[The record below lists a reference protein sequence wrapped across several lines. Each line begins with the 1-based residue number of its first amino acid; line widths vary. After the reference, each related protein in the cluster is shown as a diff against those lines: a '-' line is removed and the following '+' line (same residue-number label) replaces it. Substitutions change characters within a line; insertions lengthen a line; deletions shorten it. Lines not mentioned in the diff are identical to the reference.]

1 MYFDDIFNTKEISD
15 SLNKNGFAVIQNI
28 LDENLINDL
37 NNAFDNEFIN
47 KAVESDTFGS
57 AKFLPCA
64 SHSIKAFENLII
76 NEKINII
83 LKGLFSNKPYSY
95 TSHSDMHLG
104 ISFGWH
110 KDDGNGSY
118 FEGLNDYFFSNE
130 CKVYK
135 IGIYLR
141 DATKSGGLTVKKGSH
156 KFKDF
161 KKGKNIYI
169 STNIQDIIIFD
180 VRLTHKGDRSLL
192 HILKQKL
199 GMNIV
204 PYNRRSIFFTFG
216 ANIVYKKIFSEKNML
231 RQILQVGNKEISKM
245 PETLKKKLNSLGIN
259 SYY

>member
-1 MYFDDIFNTKEISD
+1 MYFNNIFNTKEISN
-15 SLNKNGFAVIQNI
+15 SMNENGFAVIQNI
-28 LDENLINDL
+28 LDENLIDDL

-47 KAVESDTFGS
+47 KAIESDSYGNT
-57 AKFLPCA
+57 KFLPCA

-76 NEKINII
+76 NEKINIV

-104 ISFGWH
+104 LSAGWH
-110 KDDGNGSY
+110 KDDGDGNY
-118 FEGLNDYFFSNE
+118 FEGLNEYFFSSD

-141 DATKSGGLTVKKGSH
+141 DATKFWGLTVKKGSH
-156 KFKDF
+156 KFKGF

-199 GMNIV
+199 GMNILS
-204 PYNRRSIFFTFG
+204 YDRRSIFFTFG
-216 ANIVYKKIFSEKNML
+216 ANNEYTKIFSEKNMS
-231 RQILQVGNKEISKM
+231 RQILQIGNKEISKM
-245 PETLKKKLNSLGIN
+245 PETLKKKLNLLGIN